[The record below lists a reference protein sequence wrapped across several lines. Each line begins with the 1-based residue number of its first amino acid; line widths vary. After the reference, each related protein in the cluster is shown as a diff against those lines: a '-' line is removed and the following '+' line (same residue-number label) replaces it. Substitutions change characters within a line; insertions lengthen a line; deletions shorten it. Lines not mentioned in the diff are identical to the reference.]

1 MEFWGKPVMKPR
13 ESVLRLKR
21 FEAEEKARK
30 VADLQAMIREFEQ
43 MASDLDRQIAS
54 EESRTG
60 VKDMKHFAYS
70 TFAKAAAQRRDNLKI
85 SVDDLKAK
93 LDLAMAELDA
103 ARDNLIKAEAGD
115 GRDNSRNRRRSE
127 PSSDVLAS

>member
-1 MEFWGKPVMKPR
+1 MKPR

-21 FEAEEKARK
+21 FDAEEKARK

-43 MASDLDRQIAS
+43 MAVDLERQIAS

-60 VKDMKHFAYS
+60 VKDVKHFAYS

-85 SVDDLKAK
+85 SVDDLRAK
-93 LDLAMAELDA
+93 LDLAAAELEA
-103 ARDNLIKAEAGD
+103 ARESLTKAETGE
-115 GRDNSRNRRRSE
+115 GREHGRGRRRNE
-127 PSSDVLAS
+127 PSTDVLAS